1 MKLEKLYPVVSNPKY
16 ELFEEYLNYLRERA
30 VTTMS
35 YSDDSITIHRSQGQV
50 SIIDQL
56 LKLKN
61 NVLRETK
68 GNS

>member
-1 MKLEKLYPVVSNPKY
+1 
-16 ELFEEYLNYLRERA
+16 
-30 VTTMS
+30 MS

-61 NVLRETK
+61 NVLREAK
-68 GNS
+68 G